1 MLIHQRFS
9 KRKIFLQNPLTF
21 TIFRIVNICFNP
33 QPIHSTLY
41 FQIHNSPSIFIKPRF
56 LPISS
61 GKLLAA
67 DSFHIA
73 RIEKFINMKSLT
85 TTFPLVYPKLRV
97 FHRIFSRVAVRG
109 HRLRLRCNDKGLCS
123 LSKVGS
129 MGRDGS
135 SKLLQRTELCR
146 VISVQGTE
154 PRLTL

>member
-1 MLIHQRFS
+1 
-9 KRKIFLQNPLTF
+9 
-21 TIFRIVNICFNP
+21 
-33 QPIHSTLY
+33 
-41 FQIHNSPSIFIKPRF
+41 
-56 LPISS
+56 
-61 GKLLAA
+61 
-67 DSFHIA
+67 
-73 RIEKFINMKSLT
+73 MKSLT
-85 TTFPLVYPKLRV
+85 TTFPLVYPKLRL

-154 PRLTL
+154 PRLTLWRSSLLISRVLRACNSVRSFSCNDHLSLIIRILLRSCAGHWRIFLSFQIWNFNHYRQLRWCGSNY